1 MDFSHIPP
9 HMYDIAG
16 VIGFAI
22 YVANY
27 TLLTAR
33 VLSSNSVLYFCLN
46 LTAASLVLLGLSV
59 NFNLA
64 SALIQGFW
72 VIMSILGIALR
83 VLRPNPLNAPRYP

>member
-1 MDFSHIPP
+1 MDFSLISP
-9 HMYDIAG
+9 HVYDIAG
-16 VIGFAI
+16 IFGFAI

-27 TLLTAR
+27 TLLTTR

-72 VIMSILGIALR
+72 VVMSILGITLR
-83 VLRPNPLNAPRYP
+83 VIRPNPLNAPRYY